1 MREVA
6 VASTKSFTSS
16 LVVLSLISIWFQ
28 QENLC
33 SKTYHINCIDD
44 LNNLSS
50 QISNTFKTINIIED
64 ISDILTKCQSMFI
77 LGKGKMQY
85 IAKEAALKLKEITY
99 IHAEGY
105 SGSSLKHGPFALLT
119 TETPVIFLID
129 DDNYDKMMN
138 SYEEVK
144 SRNSPCIIISNIK
157 NNNNAP
163 NYIYVETNKNY
174 QEIIFIVVLQLL
186 SYCTSIKKGINPDKP
201 RNLAKVVTVD

>member
-1 MREVA
+1 M
-6 VASTKSFTSS
+6 
-16 LVVLSLISIWFQ
+16 
-28 QENLC
+28 
-33 SKTYHINCIDD
+33 
-44 LNNLSS
+44 SS
-50 QISNTFKTINIIED
+50 QISNTLKSINVMEG
-64 ISDILTKCQSMFI
+64 ISDILIKCQSMFI

-119 TETPVIFLID
+119 TDTPVIFLID

-157 NNNNAP
+157 NNNNIP
-163 NYIYVETNKNY
+163 NYIRVETNKNY
-174 QEIIFIVVLQLL
+174 QEIIYIVVLQML
-186 SYCTSIKKGINPDKP
+186 SYRISIKKGINPDKP

>member
-1 MREVA
+1 
-6 VASTKSFTSS
+6 
-16 LVVLSLISIWFQ
+16 
-28 QENLC
+28 
-33 SKTYHINCIDD
+33 
-44 LNNLSS
+44 LSS
-50 QISNTFKTINIIED
+50 QISNTLKNINVIED
-64 ISDILTKCQSMFI
+64 ISDILIKCQSMFI

-119 TETPVIFLID
+119 AETPVIFLID

-157 NNNNAP
+157 NNNNIT
-163 NYIYVETNKNY
+163 NYIHVETNKNY
-174 QEIIFIVVLQLL
+174 QEIIFILVLQLL
-186 SYCTSIKKGINPDKP
+186 SYCTSIRKGINPDKP